1 MYALLIDLYDDK
13 RNKNENLSKFTMNR
27 ELFL

>member
-13 RNKNENLSKFTMNR
+13 RNKNENLSKFTMSR